1 MKIKIER
8 NHIVALVFSL
18 IIYGMFLGMF
28 FSTSE
33 NPISYFLTKYRTEVL
48 PGTQFFDKIQKAT
61 KIAENTVTE
70 KAFLIPFYI
79 EEYGLIQRAAGKRAL
94 ADAGYGEIYKTKY
107 NQITFKISKKD
118 EQVEAAFIKVKA
130 LKESLDALGI
140 PFLYVQA
147 PFKLSGGEN
156 QLPITREDFSDY
168 NVDKFL
174 ELLGENN
181 IDYIDLRKFFEQ
193 EGKTAKEVFYDT
205 DHHWKTE
212 SAFAATGYIEKN
224 LNEHYGF
231 SIDKKYRDIKNFNQK
246 ITPNCFLGSMGRRT
260 GMMYAGLDDFN
271 LITPKFETNFTLTEI
286 ENGEKKVYEGS
297 FENAILD
304 SQYLG
309 NEKKFTPYLNRYAVY
324 HGDNEELIFKNN
336 LVNKGKVLMI
346 KDSFGIPVYS
356 FLSLGVSEVRALDL
370 RLFKRSVSEY
380 AKNNKPDV
388 VLLMYNADAFG
399 DIMYNFEGDDQ

>member
-70 KAFLIPFYI
+70 KAFLTPFYI

-118 EQVEAAFIKVKA
+118 DQVEAAFIKVKA
-130 LKESLDALGI
+130 FKESLDALGI

-174 ELLGENN
+174 ELLRENN
-181 IDYIDLRKFFEQ
+181 IDYIDLRNFFEQ

-212 SAFAATGYIEKN
+212 SAFAATSYIEKH
-224 LNEHYGF
+224 LNKNYGF
-231 SIDKKYRDIKNFNQK
+231 SIDKKYGDIKNFNQQ
-246 ITPNCFLGSMGRRT
+246 ITPNCFLVSRGRRT

-286 ENGEKKVYEGS
+286 ENGKKKVYEGS

-336 LVNKGKVLMI
+336 LVNKGKILMI